1 MGSSRQSDCLH
12 RKRRRLW
19 LSSVLILVSV
29 GCHEELGPIPFKT
42 TRVRGVVQVGN
53 KVVNGGWIEFL
64 PIQGTVG
71 RLRTAPIGRDGTFE
85 VDRVSVGKNAISV
98 MNAPID
104 PRMLGLRTPIHRTIT
119 ERSPTELKIDLL
131 EARLRYLRSQ
141 GEGL

>member
-1 MGSSRQSDCLH
+1 
-12 RKRRRLW
+12 
-19 LSSVLILVSV
+19 
-29 GCHEELGPIPFKT
+29 
-42 TRVRGVVQVGN
+42 VVQVGN